1 MGLRGNVKQRARRQL
16 PYAPVVE
23 GRSRPPLQH
32 QPDVLEVATG
42 SADGRRHVHRS
53 LLGRRRSVLD
63 KAPLINCIPQGV
75 VKLMGIF
82 AMISTRDLYSP
93 AIVLP
98 GERFRR
104 PDEGPADT
112 LPLMLGSDR
121 QGSQTG
127 EIPGCVEQRE

>member
-1 MGLRGNVKQRARRQL
+1 
-16 PYAPVVE
+16 
-23 GRSRPPLQH
+23 
-32 QPDVLEVATG
+32 
-42 SADGRRHVHRS
+42 
-53 LLGRRRSVLD
+53 
-63 KAPLINCIPQGV
+63 
-75 VKLMGIF
+75 MGIF

-127 EIPGCVEQRE
+127 EIPGCVEQRSSARLRHLRSRWWIVGNQHGIRRAAHQRR